1 MNEETKSDLNDF
13 KAYMKDMEYL
23 NSAMSTLYWD
33 SRVSMPKKGVP
44 YRGEVLGYLSS
55 ELHKRQ
61 TSGTLKAFIDRFSGS
76 TDVVVKAMADRAVRE
91 YDRAARIPKD
101 MHRAYVVAAA
111 EAEAAWEAAKE
122 KSDFGLF
129 KPHLNKLI
137 AFNRDFIR
145 CWGFAGSAYDSLLD
159 IYEPGVT
166 VVQLDAIFA
175 ALKDAIIGLLDRIQT
190 AGKRP
195 DTAFLQ
201 GDYPLD
207 AQQRLCRSVLEKMG
221 YDFDA
226 GRLDVSVH
234 PFTDTLGDGDVR
246 ITTHYYTEEFQSAL
260 FSCIHEGGHAIYE
273 QSICG
278 DLAGTMLKTG
288 ASMGIH
294 ESQSRLYEN
303 IIGRSRAFW
312 AYFYPETQRC
322 FPQFRDI
329 PPDAFYRAINAVR
342 PSLIRI
348 ESDELTYSLHII
360 IRYELEKAIFN
371 GDAGV
376 GELPVL
382 WNKKYR
388 EYLGV
393 TPRTDAEGI
402 LQDMH
407 WSGGSFGYFPTYALG
422 NLYGAQ
428 FMHALKK
435 DCPDIERRI
444 ERGDL
449 LTLKAWLGANI
460 HRHGAVYMPNE
471 LIERVTGQPLTAKYF
486 IEYLNEKYADIYGL

>member
-1 MNEETKSDLNDF
+1 MNEETKNKLNDF

-23 NSAMSTLYWD
+23 NSAMSALYWD

-61 TSGTLKAFIDRFSGS
+61 TSETLKTFIDRFAGS
-76 TDVVVKAMADRAVRE
+76 DDDVVKAMADRAGRE
-91 YDRAARIPKD
+91 YDRATRIPED

-122 KSDFGLF
+122 KSDFELF

-159 IYEPGVT
+159 IYEPGIT
-166 VVQLDAIFA
+166 VKKLDVIFA
-175 ALKDAIIGLLDRIQT
+175 ELKDAIIGLLDRIQT
-190 AGKRP
+190 AGKSP
-195 DTAFLQ
+195 DAAFLKSE
-201 GDYPLD
+201 YPLD
-207 AQQRLCRSVLEKMG
+207 AQQKLCRSVLERMG

-234 PFTDTLGDGDVR
+234 PFTDTLGSGDVR
-246 ITTHYYTEEFQSAL
+246 ITTHYYIKEFQSAL
-260 FSCIHEGGHAIYE
+260 FSCIHEGGHGIYE
-273 QSICG
+273 QNIS
-278 DLAGTMLKTG
+278 DSLTGTMLKTG
-288 ASMGIH
+288 TSMGIH

-303 IIGRSRAFW
+303 IIGRSRTFW
-312 AYFYPETQRC
+312 TYFYPETQRC
-322 FPQFRDI
+322 FPQFKDI
-329 PPDAFYRAINAVR
+329 SLDAFYGAINAVR

-371 GDAGV
+371 GDAGIN
-376 GELPVL
+376 ELPVL

-388 EYLGV
+388 ESLGV
-393 TPRTDAEGI
+393 IPQTDAEGI

-407 WSGGSFGYFPTYALG
+407 WSSGNFGYFPSYALG

-435 DCPDIERRI
+435 DCPDIDQRI

-449 LTLKAWLGANI
+449 LTLKEWLGRHI
-460 HRHGAVYMPNE
+460 HRHGAVYLPGE

-486 IEYLNEKYADIYGL
+486 IDYLNGKYADIYGL